1 MNPIEQNPTQGE
13 ETGEGTFEPVSPFLP
28 GDNLTP
34 NAETPLGAFSENDL
48 PPGPDHQ
55 PTLKDLS
62 DDTAT
67 VITPKGREVI
77 ISQEQLIQKLLE
89 QQIDDI
95 QALKDGLK
103 DELDG
108 LEEVTGLR
116 QIDGEQVNLAQLQT
130 ATIVTLTALKLAQ
143 MFEPQIMTDPNTP
156 LKEKEKI
163 LDQIMQIMGKNLKNL
178 ESDISQVAVL
188 NTQQALFNL
197 AITYLEP
204 RSLSILG
211 PRIPDDLKP
220 IVKDLIQQAR
230 NIAMTS
236 LAGELDPTQL
246 EKAKRNM
253 EIINEAGLAR
263 STAQA
268 EADEAP
274 ARAKAK
280 TKHQERLL
288 RIDQR
293 KEISQAIVDFTEN
306 ALNKLAEFILNEDHG
321 LIVKIGGGGGAAIE
335 KVLDTLTTPIVA
347 GTGLGLGVGGL
358 VAGSF
363 LVGEIATIPPSLTIY
378 LSAGISAII
387 GGLIGK
393 RLTPDEPSLKSELQS
408 RLGRTE
414 LITVTP

>member
-1 MNPIEQNPTQGE
+1 
-13 ETGEGTFEPVSPFLP
+13 
-28 GDNLTP
+28 
-34 NAETPLGAFSENDL
+34 
-48 PPGPDHQ
+48 
-55 PTLKDLS
+55 
-62 DDTAT
+62 
-67 VITPKGREVI
+67 
-77 ISQEQLIQKLLE
+77 
-89 QQIDDI
+89 
-95 QALKDGLK
+95 
-103 DELDG
+103 
-108 LEEVTGLR
+108 
-116 QIDGEQVNLAQLQT
+116 
-130 ATIVTLTALKLAQ
+130 
-143 MFEPQIMTDPNTP
+143 
-156 LKEKEKI
+156 
-163 LDQIMQIMGKNLKNL
+163 
-178 ESDISQVAVL
+178 
-188 NTQQALFNL
+188 
-197 AITYLEP
+197 
-204 RSLSILG
+204 
-211 PRIPDDLKP
+211 
-220 IVKDLIQQAR
+220 
-230 NIAMTS
+230 
-236 LAGELDPTQL
+236 
-246 EKAKRNM
+246 M